1 MFKLTHT
8 LPVNDGPVRLTRDQV
23 WQGLVLKAENP
34 VLFVDAM
41 SACEVI
47 ERGDN
52 WLLRDFTLRGEE
64 MQERITFEPQER
76 VTFVRTRSTSMG
88 SILNEIVTL
97 DDGALGLRFTFE
109 LEADGIEPGSA
120 EEREFAERMAKSYF
134 QAVGSTLAEIRRRVQ
149 AGELDAA

>member
-8 LPVNDGPVRLTRDQV
+8 LPVNDGPVRLTRGQV
-23 WQGLVLKAENP
+23 WQGLVMKAENP
-34 VLFVDAM
+34 VPFVDAM

-47 ERGDN
+47 ERGDD

-64 MQERITFEPQER
+64 MQERVTFEPQER
-76 VTFVRTRSTSMG
+76 VTFERTKSTSMG
-88 SILNEIVTL
+88 SILNEIVEL

-109 LEADGIEPGSA
+109 LETDGIEPGSDA
-120 EEREFAERMAKSYF
+120 EQEFAVRMSASYF
-134 QAVGSTLAEIRRRVQ
+134 QAVGSTLDEIRRRVE